1 MTYLPK
7 VVVGKLYSWRLILGS
22 FFFWLSENW
31 KFSSLFLQWAKWIS
45 VFDKNINHQFI
56 LSYFSK
62 VTFYFSMYV
71 FFKAE
76 SYNKTEKTDLQ
87 LILLMISEEAQCV
100 LTSMKTDLSLNK
112 VFKWQ

>member
-1 MTYLPK
+1 
-7 VVVGKLYSWRLILGS
+7 
-22 FFFWLSENW
+22 
-31 KFSSLFLQWAKWIS
+31 
-45 VFDKNINHQFI
+45 
-56 LSYFSK
+56 
-62 VTFYFSMYV
+62 MYV

-112 VFKWQ
+112 VFK